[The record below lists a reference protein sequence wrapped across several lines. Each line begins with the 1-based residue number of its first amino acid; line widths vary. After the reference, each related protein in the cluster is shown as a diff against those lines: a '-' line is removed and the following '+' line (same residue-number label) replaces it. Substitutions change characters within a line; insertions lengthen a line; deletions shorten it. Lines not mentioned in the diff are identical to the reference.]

1 MLAACSPAPASDLTA
16 GGLDPGTINQQPASK
31 PLLVEAYA
39 RQSPHQTG
47 ELRLPTGRGPFPV
60 AMLVHGGCWIA
71 GLGSPRNMAPLATWL
86 AAHGVASW
94 NVDYRELG
102 DGGGYPQSFEDWAA
116 AAQHLRAL
124 ANRYPLDLAR
134 LSVIGH
140 SAGATAGLFLA
151 QPPTGFAQRPHPRAI
166 VQMDGLVPQDYLIG
180 PDAAMCGRPVIAQ
193 FMGGSPATVAA
204 RYRAI
209 SPEVSPLHLARAL
222 FVVAVLP
229 PPPDATTAAMRKAGT
244 VGEVVA
250 PPRPNHFDVIA
261 PGTPNFAAI
270 EPALLRA
277 VDGR

>member
-1 MLAACSPAPASDLTA
+1 MLAACSPAPASDVSA
-16 GGLDPGTINQQPASK
+16 GGLDPDTINQLPASK
-31 PLLVEAYA
+31 PMLVEAYA
-39 RQSPHQTG
+39 KLSPHQTG
-47 ELRLPTGRGPFPV
+47 ELRIPKGRGPFPV

-124 ANRYPLDLAR
+124 AKRYPLDLAR

-151 QPPTGFAQRPHPRAI
+151 QPPTGSAQGPHPRAI

-180 PDAAMCGRPVIAQ
+180 ADAAMCGRPVIER
-193 FMGGSPATVAA
+193 FMGGLPAAVPA
-204 RYRAI
+204 RYHAI
-209 SPEVSPLHLARAL
+209 SPEASTPRVARAL

-229 PPPDATTAAMRKAGT
+229 PPPDATTAAMRKAGAS
-244 VGEVVA
+244 VEVVA
-250 PPRPNHFDVIA
+250 PPKPNHFDVIA
-261 PGTPNFAAI
+261 PGTANFAAI

-277 VDGR
+277 VGGR

>member
-1 MLAACSPAPASDLTA
+1 MP
-16 GGLDPGTINQQPASK
+16 GGLDPDTINHVPASK

-47 ELRLPTGRGPFPV
+47 ELRLPKGPRRHGAPFPV
-60 AMLVHGGCWIA
+60 AMLVHGGCFIA
-71 GLGSPRNMAPLATWL
+71 GLGSPRNLAPLATWL

-102 DGGGYPQSFEDWAA
+102 SGGGFPQSFEDWTA
-116 AAQHLRAL
+116 AAQHLRGL
-124 ANRYPLDLAR
+124 AKRYPLDLTR

-151 QPPTGFAQRPHPRAI
+151 QPPTGPAQWPHPRAI

-180 PDAAMCGRPVIAQ
+180 ADAAMCGRPVIER
-193 FMGGSPATVAA
+193 FMGGLPATVGD

-209 SPEVSPLHLARAL
+209 SPEAVPPRVARAL

-229 PPPDATTAAMRKAGT
+229 SPPDTTIAAMRKAGT
-244 VGEVVA
+244 SVEIVA

-277 VDGR
+277 VSGR